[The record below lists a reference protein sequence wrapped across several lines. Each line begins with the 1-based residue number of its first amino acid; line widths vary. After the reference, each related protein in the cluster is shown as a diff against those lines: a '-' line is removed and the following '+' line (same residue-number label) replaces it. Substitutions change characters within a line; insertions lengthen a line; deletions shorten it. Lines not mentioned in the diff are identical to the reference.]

1 VVAKSDGRV
10 AREPGPLSEE
20 LRAVFGRHCRNA
32 RVNRGLSQ
40 LEVAALSGIGQA
52 NIAKIENGQNNITL
66 ETITRIIRVVD
77 RGLARQF
84 KGDLKARFGAN
95 MRAARATAGL
105 TQAELSRRTGVQQRY
120 ISRIESGRANVT
132 LEMVATLAVAVG
144 EDPNRLLDG
153 VIGEREE

>member
-1 VVAKSDGRV
+1 M
-10 AREPGPLSEE
+10 
-20 LRAVFGRHCRNA
+20 
-32 RVNRGLSQ
+32 
-40 LEVAALSGIGQA
+40 
-52 NIAKIENGQNNITL
+52 
-66 ETITRIIRVVD
+66 RIIRVVD
-77 RGLARQF
+77 RGLARQL
-84 KGDLKARFGAN
+84 KGDLKARFGEN

-105 TQAELSRRTGVQQRY
+105 SQAELSRRTGVQQRY